1 MTYKKERAQLEE
13 LLLQNV
19 GETILNKEQEIL
31 ELVPE
36 LIICAQ
42 CEHGNPA
49 HIYNVFEHTLHVA
62 AGVEADLKLK
72 LAALLHDIGKPYVK
86 TWYEG
91 WFRYGGHPE
100 VSVTLSKLIL
110 KRLGYSADFI
120 EEVAQVVRYH
130 DEKIPPER
138 ESIQEMLTKLG
149 KENFERLLRL
159 QQSDI
164 SAHEATYAKKT
175 LEKLN
180 EVKTVYATFS

>member
-19 GETILNKEQEIL
+19 GETILNKGQEIL
-31 ELVPE
+31 ALVPE
-36 LIICAQ
+36 LIICAR

-49 HIYNVFEHTLHVA
+49 HIYNVFEHTLYVV
-62 AGVEADLKLK
+62 AGVEGDLKLK

-100 VSVTLSKLIL
+100 ISVILSKLIL
-110 KRLGYSADFI
+110 KRLGYSVDFI
-120 EEVAQVVRYH
+120 EEIAQLVKYH
-130 DEKIPPER
+130 DEKIAPEK
-138 ESIQEMLTKLG
+138 ESVEEMLKKLG

-164 SAHEATYAKKT
+164 SAHEATYAKRT

-180 EVKTVYATFS
+180 EVKAVYATFS